1 MAKSMTS
8 FGRARSSEENER
20 IFSVEMKSVNH
31 RYLDINIRIPKQMI
45 ALEERIRKVI
55 NSRLSRGK
63 VDVFINLKSF
73 KSDDVVAELNKDLAK
88 SYFDCLEEIANSLNI
103 PNDATA
109 TTISRFQ
116 DVITIS
122 QKEEDLEEVYTE
134 ITPLLKEALDNMIEM
149 RMVEGEKLKEDILG
163 KLLVIDET
171 VDEVEKIA
179 DSVPRA
185 YKEKLEE
192 RVKEL
197 TSNINIDEQ
206 RIAMEVAM
214 FSDKATV
221 DEEIIRLRSHIIQ
234 MRNTLKLKEPIG
246 RKLDFI
252 VQEMN
257 RETNTIA
264 SKSSHIEMTNFVI
277 EMKNIIEKIREQV
290 QNIE

>member
-31 RYLDINIRIPKQMI
+31 RYLDINIRMPKQMI

>member
-8 FGRARSSEENER
+8 FGRAISKEGNER

-31 RYLDINIRIPKQMI
+31 RYLDINIRMPKHI
-45 ALEERIRKVI
+45 LALEERIRKLI
-55 NSRLSRGK
+55 NSRLNRGK
-63 VDVFINLKSF
+63 VDLFINLKSYS
-73 KSDDVVAELNKDLAK
+73 KNDVAAELNKDLAK
-88 SYFDCLEEIANSLNI
+88 SYFSCLDEIANLLDI

-109 TTISRFQ
+109 TKIAKFG
-116 DVITIS
+116 DVITIA
-122 QKEEDLEEVYTE
+122 QKEEDMEEVYCD
-134 ITPLLKEALDNMIEM
+134 IKPLIEEALDNMEEM
-149 RMVEGEKLKEDILG
+149 RMVEGEKLKDDILG

-171 VDEVEKIA
+171 VDEIESIA
-179 DSVPRA
+179 DSVPIA
-185 YKEKLEE
+185 YKKKLED
-192 RVKEL
+192 RIKEL
-197 TSNINIDEQ
+197 TGNSDVDSQ
-206 RIAMEVAM
+206 RIAMEVAILA
-214 FSDKATV
+214 DKATV

>member
-31 RYLDINIRIPKQMI
+31 RYLDINIRMPKQMI

-63 VDVFINLKSF
+63 VDVFINLKNF

>member
-20 IFSVEMKSVNH
+20 IFSIEMKSVNH
-31 RYLDINIRIPKQMI
+31 RYLDINIRMPKQMI

-88 SYFDCLEEIANSLNI
+88 SYFDCLEEIAKSLNI

-134 ITPLLKEALDNMIEM
+134 ITPLLKETLDNMIEM

-185 YKEKLEE
+185 YKEKLED

-197 TSNINIDEQ
+197 TRDLNVDEQ